1 MDVFANYVWP
11 IMLYGCFFV
20 SLPTEITHTIHH
32 IQYMDKQ
39 KQVQIQFKLVDVR
52 QVQFATL
59 CNEWPKGE
67 MQVGNQINFN
77 ADTEKRLV
85 RCLANVEFKMNDITQ
100 LLLSVETVF
109 EFERESWSALYD
121 LSSDSWIIPAGL
133 LHHITD
139 LTLSAARGIL
149 SVRTEDAGFP
159 RVMLPLVD
167 PRQFMR
173 NNLSLKRTGTTPIA
187 TTPHGEA

>member
-1 MDVFANYVWP
+1 
-11 IMLYGCFFV
+11 
-20 SLPTEITHTIHH
+20 
-32 IQYMDKQ
+32 
-39 KQVQIQFKLVDVR
+39 
-52 QVQFATL
+52 
-59 CNEWPKGE
+59 
-67 MQVGNQINFN
+67 
-77 ADTEKRLV
+77 
-85 RCLANVEFKMNDITQ
+85 MNDITQ
-100 LLLSVETVF
+100 LLLSVETGF